1 MKAKKVMT
9 TLAILLIG
17 LVFATNADARD
28 LKNRRKEKKSVT
40 LTVDKPIIDFVSKAY
55 ADDLNASD
63 IVRAHKI
70 LSQVDHVTVSFRDPE
85 TPDYVL
91 FFKEL
96 DNQQLEQWMFDAG
109 YLENEPVISQLE
121 PWMFESEYLKG
132 E

>member
-1 MKAKKVMT
+1 MKTKKIMT

-17 LVFATNADARD
+17 LVFATNADASD

-55 ADDLNASD
+55 AEDLNASD
-63 IVRAHKI
+63 ILRAHKI

-109 YLENEPVISQLE
+109 YLEKEPVISQLE